1 MKLTLEQAE
10 QMMKKSNGNL
20 DLYERTDITE
30 LPDNLIVG
38 GYLDLSNTKITSLPD
53 NLTVGGYL
61 DLSNTKITSLPDN
74 LTIGGGLYL
83 NNTAITSLP
92 DNLTVDGDLDL
103 RNAAIT
109 SLPNNLT
116 VGRYLD
122 LSNTKIKSLPDNLT
136 VGGILFLSNTAIT
149 SLPDN
154 FTVGRGLYL
163 SDTMITSLPDN
174 LTVGGCLDLSN
185 TKIKSLPDN
194 LTIGGSLALR
204 NTAITSLPNNLTV
217 GGGLY
222 LSGTK
227 IADKGKESSKVKRL
241 KDGDYVPNRYIYADR
256 ILTHIRAKRHIDGYD
271 LYVGKI
277 KGHNVISDGKHYA
290 HCRTFKEGV
299 ADLLFKNAKD
309 RGAEQYKDL
318 TLDSTVTKDEAITMY
333 RIITGA
339 CRQGTEQFVNS
350 LGKLKDTYT
359 VKEIIKL
366 TKGQYN
372 SECFEKFFER

>member
-1 MKLTLEQAE
+1 MKLTLEQAKQIIE
-10 QMMKKSNGNL
+10 DNYGDL
-20 DLYERTDITE
+20 DLSGRDDITE
-30 LPDNLIVG
+30 LPDNLTIG
-38 GYLDLSNTKITSLPD
+38 GYLDL
-53 NLTVGGYL
+53 
-61 DLSNTKITSLPDN
+61 
-74 LTIGGGLYL
+74 
-83 NNTAITSLP
+83 
-92 DNLTVDGDLDL
+92 
-103 RNAAIT
+103 RNSAIT

-116 VGRYLD
+116 VGGYLD
-122 LSNTKIKSLPDNLT
+122 LRDTK
-136 VGGILFLSNTAIT
+136 V
-149 SLPDN
+149 
-154 FTVGRGLYL
+154 
-163 SDTMITSLPDN
+163 TSLPDN

-185 TKIKSLPDN
+185 TKI
-194 LTIGGSLALR
+194 
-204 NTAITSLPNNLTV
+204 
-217 GGGLY
+217 
-222 LSGTK
+222 
-227 IADKGKESSKVKRL
+227 ADKDELSKVKRL
-241 KDGDYVPNRYIYADR
+241 KDGDYVPNKYIYADG

-339 CRQGTEQFVNS
+339 CRQGTERFVNS

-372 SECFEKFFER
+372 SECFEKFFN

>member
-1 MKLTLEQAE
+1 MCNTAVT
-10 QMMKKSNGNL
+10 S
-20 DLYERTDITE
+20 
-30 LPDNLIVG
+30 LPDNLTVG
-38 GYLDLSNTKITSLPD
+38 GILFLSNTAITSLPDNLTVGRGLYLSNTKITSLPD

-61 DLSNTKITSLPDN
+61 DLSNTKIT
-74 LTIGGGLYL
+74 
-83 NNTAITSLP
+83 
-92 DNLTVDGDLDL
+92 
-103 RNAAIT
+103 
-109 SLPNNLT
+109 
-116 VGRYLD
+116 
-122 LSNTKIKSLPDNLT
+122 
-136 VGGILFLSNTAIT
+136 
-149 SLPDN
+149 
-154 FTVGRGLYL
+154 
-163 SDTMITSLPDN
+163 
-174 LTVGGCLDLSN
+174 
-185 TKIKSLPDN
+185 
-194 LTIGGSLALR
+194 
-204 NTAITSLPNNLTV
+204 
-217 GGGLY
+217 
-222 LSGTK
+222 
-227 IADKGKESSKVKRL
+227 DKDKELSKVKRL

-299 ADLLFKNAKD
+299 ADLLFKNAED

-359 VKEIIKL
+359 VKEIIEL

-372 SECFEKFFER
+372 SECFEEFFER

>member
-10 QMMKKSNGNL
+10 QMMKKNNGNL
-20 DLYERTDITE
+20 NLYNRKDITE
-30 LPDNLIVG
+30 LPN
-38 GYLDLSNTKITSLPD
+38 

-61 DLSNTKITSLPDN
+61 DLQ
-74 LTIGGGLYL
+74 G
-83 NNTAITSLP
+83 TAI
-92 DNLTVDGDLDL
+92 
-103 RNAAIT
+103 A
-109 SLPNNLT
+109 
-116 VGRYLD
+116 
-122 LSNTKIKSLPDNLT
+122 
-136 VGGILFLSNTAIT
+136 
-149 SLPDN
+149 
-154 FTVGRGLYL
+154 
-163 SDTMITSLPDN
+163 SLPDN
-174 LTVGGCLDLSN
+174 LTVGGC
-185 TKIKSLPDN
+185 
-194 LTIGGSLALR
+194 LALR

-217 GGGLY
+217 GGYLDLRNTKITSLSDNLAVGGYLDLCNTKITSLPDNLTVGGDLDLHNTKITSLPDNLTVGGCLDLSDTAIATLPDNLTVGGDLY
-222 LSGTK
+222 LRNTTITSLPDNLTVGGRLYLYSTK
-227 IADKGKESSKVKRL
+227 IADKDKELSKVKRL

-372 SECFEKFFER
+372 SECFEKFFN

>member
-1 MKLTLEQAE
+1 MKLTLERAK
-10 QMMKKSNGNL
+10 QMMKKNNGNL
-20 DLYERTDITE
+20 DLCNRTDITE
-30 LPDNLIVG
+30 LPDNLAVG
-38 GYLDLSNTKITSLPD
+38 GNLYLRNSAITILPDNLTVGGSLYLCNTAITSLPDNLTVGGCLDLYNTKITSLPD

-61 DLSNTKITSLPDN
+61 YLHNTKITSLPDN
-74 LTIGGGLYL
+74 LAVGGDFDLCNSAIASLPDNLAVGGYL
-83 NNTAITSLP
+83 DLCNSAIASLPDNLTVGGYLDLRNTAITSLP
-92 DNLTVDGDLDL
+92 DNLVVGGWLDL
-103 RNAAIT
+103 RN
-109 SLPNNLT
+109 
-116 VGRYLD
+116 
-122 LSNTKIKSLPDNLT
+122 
-136 VGGILFLSNTAIT
+136 
-149 SLPDN
+149 
-154 FTVGRGLYL
+154 
-163 SDTMITSLPDN
+163 
-174 LTVGGCLDLSN
+174 
-185 TKIKSLPDN
+185 
-194 LTIGGSLALR
+194 
-204 NTAITSLPNNLTV
+204 
-217 GGGLY
+217 
-222 LSGTK
+222 TK
-227 IADKGKESSKVKRL
+227 IADKDKKLSKVKRL
-241 KDGDYVPNRYIYADR
+241 KDGDYVPNKYIYADG

-339 CRQGTEQFVNS
+339 CRQGTERFVNS

-372 SECFEKFFER
+372 SECFENFFIKNKEC